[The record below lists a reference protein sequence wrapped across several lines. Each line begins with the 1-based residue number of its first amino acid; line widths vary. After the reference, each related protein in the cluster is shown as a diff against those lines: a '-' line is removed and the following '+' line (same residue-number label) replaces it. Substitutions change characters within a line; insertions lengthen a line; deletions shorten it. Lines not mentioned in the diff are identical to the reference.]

1 VLAELGHEGN
11 AEAADFLVRLALG
24 VKVGTTLATTHVQ
37 SCEGILEDLLKAKE
51 LEDGKVD
58 GRVETETT
66 LVGAEGR
73 VELHTETTVDLEL
86 ALVIL
91 PDDAELNHALG
102 DGDNSEGLA
111 VLGVSLEEGRVL
123 KSGGEFLVGL
133 LELGL
138 DGKVR
143 HDGETFD

>member
-1 VLAELGHEGN
+1 
-11 AEAADFLVRLALG
+11 
-24 VKVGTTLATTHVQ
+24 
-37 SCEGILEDLLKAKE
+37 
-51 LEDGKVD
+51 
-58 GRVETETT
+58 VETKTT

-86 ALVIL
+86 AFVIL

-123 KSGGEFLVGL
+123 KSGGEFC
-133 LELGL
+133 
-138 DGKVR
+138 KSQS
-143 HDGETFD
+143 